1 MAQQYHGRRSR
12 QARALRDPQQYTPYP
27 GIPQYGNTQ
36 PVPVP
41 SSPPYA
47 LQPYNQPQ
55 IVPQQ
60 QGAPLYQNQN
70 YAQQTPVY
78 PANQTA
84 QEETAAVTETA
95 EAAAGSGGILNSLSG
110 LGGNLKELK
119 GFIDRMGGIDGI
131 MDGMGKVQRVVNG
144 VQQMAPMFKLVTG
157 LLPFG
162 AAAAA
167 KAAKETASPPPP
179 LYEEEYYTP
188 RRRKKRKKSNSNSK
202 GKNGSSKKSSNNSS
216 GKKKRKEAK
225 TKAYYPSADRRY

>member
-1 MAQQYHGRRSR
+1 MNMSQQYHGRRSR

-27 GIPQYGNTQ
+27 GIPQYNNTQ
-36 PVPVP
+36 PMPVP
-41 SSPPYA
+41 ATPPYS
-47 LQPYNQPQ
+47 LQSYNQPQ

-60 QGAPLYQNQN
+60 QGAPLYPSQNF
-70 YAQQTPVY
+70 AQQPPVY

-84 QEETAAVTETA
+84 QEDTAAVTDTA
-95 EAAAGSGGILNSLSG
+95 EAAAGGGILNSLSG

-167 KAAKETASPPPP
+167 KAAKDSTSPPPP

-188 RRRKKRKKSNSNSK
+188 KRRKKRKKSNSKSK
-202 GKNGSSKKSSNNSS
+202 SGSSKKSSSNSS
-216 GKKKRKEAK
+216 GKKKSKEAK
-225 TKAYYPSADRRY
+225 TKAYYPSATRRY

>member
-1 MAQQYHGRRSR
+1 MSQQYQGRRSR
-12 QARALRDPQQYTPYP
+12 HSRAIRDPQQYTPYP
-27 GIPQYGNTQ
+27 GIPQYNNTQ
-36 PVPVP
+36 PMPGP
-41 SSPPYA
+41 TAQSYA

-55 IVPQQ
+55 VIPQQ
-60 QGAPLYQNQN
+60 QGAPVYPNQN
-70 YAQQTPVY
+70 HGQQTPVY
-78 PANQTA
+78 PANQTV
-84 QEETAAVTETA
+84 QEDAAAVTETA
-95 EAAAGSGGILNSLSG
+95 EAAAGGGILSSLTG

-167 KAAKETASPPPP
+167 KAAKDSASPPPP

-188 RRRKKRKKSNSNSK
+188 RRRKKRKKSTSNSK
-202 GKNGSSKKSSNNSS
+202 GKNGSSKKSSSNSS
-216 GKKKRKEAK
+216 GKKKSKAAQ
-225 TKAYYPSADRRY
+225 TKAYYPSAAKRG